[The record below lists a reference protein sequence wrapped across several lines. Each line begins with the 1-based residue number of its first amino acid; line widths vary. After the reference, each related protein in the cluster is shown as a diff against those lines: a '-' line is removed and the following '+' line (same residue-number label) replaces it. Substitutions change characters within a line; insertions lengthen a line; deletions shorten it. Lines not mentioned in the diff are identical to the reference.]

1 MQSVIEIQQ
10 IADYFSQHRAVYY
23 FKDIPPGKDLRVF
36 IYIRVSTKMQ
46 EHRFSL
52 KGQIQELIAYAKSMG
67 WGIVGVY
74 RDVDS
79 GGKLDK
85 AGLTQL
91 LDDVDEDKGDIVLC
105 IDQDRVSRLD
115 TVSWEYLKSQLRENC
130 VKIAEPG
137 KITDLADEDDE
148 FFADLKNL
156 FARREKKKIVKRM
169 MRGKRQRTREGKGWG
184 KPLWEYLYDKKDG
197 SYSLDE
203 KWSWIIPLIDD
214 LYCVEGLS
222 DSDIAIRLSA
232 ITKTPSGKEW
242 NAEHIS
248 RRLKS
253 KAYHGV
259 LEKHFASG
267 ETITTEDIYPKLRS
281 EETWHKIQA
290 LRKEKYRRRAPV
302 FPHILRNIETTC
314 GNCGRVLSLKQSGDS
329 AYSIHY
335 YFQHGREYRPTYS
348 PDCGMS
354 INSIRIEF
362 NFIAALKD
370 ILSSEDT
377 AKRYIQFEHGQADI
391 DQLTSDINSTTKLLQ
406 ATQQKIDM
414 LLDLYLDGGYS
425 KDVLNAKKEV
435 LENERSIHQSKK
447 RQLEAKKEALSAN
460 QFNYSTVYQYL
471 AVAERFNV
479 LLTAQEQMEMVGTLF
494 ASGVLYEDRFV
505 LQGNMAGIPVEVII
519 PVADDPFAYR
529 NQPGKRKPKR
539 VTKASLGMEILKKDK
554 KEHIE

>member
-1 MQSVIEIQQ
+1 
-10 IADYFSQHRAVYY
+10 
-23 FKDIPPGKDLRVF
+23 
-36 IYIRVSTKMQ
+36 
-46 EHRFSL
+46 
-52 KGQIQELIAYAKSMG
+52 
-67 WGIVGVY
+67 
-74 RDVDS
+74 
-79 GGKLDK
+79 
-85 AGLTQL
+85 
-91 LDDVDEDKGDIVLC
+91 
-105 IDQDRVSRLD
+105 
-115 TVSWEYLKSQLRENC
+115 
-130 VKIAEPG
+130 
-137 KITDLADEDDE
+137 
-148 FFADLKNL
+148 
-156 FARREKKKIVKRM
+156 
-169 MRGKRQRTREGKGWG
+169 
-184 KPLWEYLYDKKDG
+184 
-197 SYSLDE
+197 
-203 KWSWIIPLIDD
+203 
-214 LYCVEGLS
+214 
-222 DSDIAIRLSA
+222 
-232 ITKTPSGKEW
+232 
-242 NAEHIS
+242 
-248 RRLKS
+248 
-253 KAYHGV
+253 
-259 LEKHFASG
+259 
-267 ETITTEDIYPKLRS
+267 
-281 EETWHKIQA
+281 
-290 LRKEKYRRRAPV
+290 
-302 FPHILRNIETTC
+302 
-314 GNCGRVLSLKQSGDS
+314 
-329 AYSIHY
+329 
-335 YFQHGREYRPTYS
+335 
-348 PDCGMS
+348 MS